1 MKRWLVRGAV
11 VAAIALLPLPGAAQK
26 AAPASCGASGIA
38 LQVLGSGGPE
48 LAGRASTSYLIWRD
62 GKAAVIVDLG
72 GGAALRFREAGAK
85 LADVD
90 LFLLSHLHV
99 DHSADLPVLIK
110 SDLFERRRQALP
122 LFGPVAGGTFPA
134 TTAWVKL
141 LTEEKA
147 GAFAYLSDYLT
158 PGILSGYSLKAADVA
173 LARGEIKE
181 IFSAVGIKA
190 AATTVTHSD
199 IPALAWRVEI
209 GGKRIVFSGD
219 GDGRNGNLERLAE
232 NADVLIAH
240 LAVPEGTHGGELDY
254 HMPPSSIGRIA
265 AVAKIR
271 QLILGH
277 RMTRT
282 IAKEEETRTAI
293 AREYKGPLS
302 FADDLTCYSLK

>member
-1 MKRWLVRGAV
+1 MKRWMLRG
-11 VAAIALLPLPGAAQK
+11 VAAALALLPLPGAAQK
-26 AAPASCGASGIA
+26 PAAASCGASGIA
-38 LQVLGSGGPE
+38 IQVLGSGGPE

-90 LFLLSHLHV
+90 LILLSHLHV
-99 DHSADLPVLIK
+99 DHSADLPALLK
-110 SDLFERRRQALP
+110 SGLFERRRQALP
-122 LFGPVAGGTFPA
+122 LFGPVAGGAFPA
-134 TTAWVKL
+134 TTTWVKL

-158 PGILSGYSLKAADVA
+158 PGILSGYSLKATDVA
-173 LARGEIKE
+173 LAKNEIKE
-181 IFSAVGIKA
+181 VFSAGGVKA
-190 AATTVTHSD
+190 AASTVVHAD
-199 IPALAWRVEI
+199 VPALAWRVEI
-209 GGKRIVFSGD
+209 GGKRIAFSGD

-232 NADVLIAH
+232 NADVLVAH

-254 HMPPSSIGRIA
+254 HMPPSAIGRIA
-265 AVAKIR
+265 AAAKAR
-271 QLILGH
+271 QLVLSH

-282 IAKEEETRTAI
+282 IGKEEETRAAI

-302 FADDLTCYSLK
+302 FADDLTCYALK